1 MLELPMLDNWPEPP
15 LSEGLARANRL
26 YWNLTWGEADGVW
39 FGKVGEDILLRTD
52 AKETMDAFLHGMAVA
67 YSIIPD
73 QTFER
78 VEREVRRMVE

>member
-15 LSEGLARANRL
+15 LAEGLARANRL
-26 YWNLTWGEADGVW
+26 YWSLTWGEVGDVW
-39 FGKVGEDILLRTD
+39 YVRSGEDVLLRTD

-73 QTFER
+73 PIFEQ
-78 VEREVRRMVE
+78 VERDVRRMAE